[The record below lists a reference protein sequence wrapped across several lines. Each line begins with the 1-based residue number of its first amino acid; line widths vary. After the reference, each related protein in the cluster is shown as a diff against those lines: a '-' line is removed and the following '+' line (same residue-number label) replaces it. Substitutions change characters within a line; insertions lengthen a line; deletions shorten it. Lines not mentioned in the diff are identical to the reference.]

1 MKTSEAKDDKIAS
14 QKSEKSHPQSDYEGH
29 LNFEKANSLVNLP
42 PSNPF
47 VNNQNKSS
55 NPFVNNNA
63 IAKNPFVN
71 SPIQAKFSETDQD
84 ILAIELSEQN
94 QSLANAPAIQRS
106 AENPN
111 EEARQRFRAGSAA
124 YTAGNYAEALRLF
137 LESYRVASS
146 EARGVM
152 AYNVA
157 ICYQRLGHFAE
168 AIQFYQESLS
178 FPGLPPSEQAHRLEQ
193 IRLCRAGQSIPTRD
207 VPTPA
212 TPEATAAA
220 TTNSR
225 EIFNQARTAYTG
237 GNFAQALALFSQI
250 YQNRDLSRDE
260 RQAMA
265 FNMATC
271 HQRLGQFE
279 SAISL
284 FLEYLE
290 FGVSNADDVAN
301 AHAHI
306 RQCRRG
312 IRQSTPANE
321 APSLS
326 TEQQRTM
333 FREALGLFGA
343 GNYATA
349 LGLFQQVY
357 ASPTTPED
365 IRAPIVYNMGL
376 AYQRL
381 QQMDRAIETW
391 LEYLTYPSVRGD
403 ERTQVLERIRQARAG
418 EVSDNIRMTISSG
431 GASSGGSRVVL
442 TGIVYMNTS
451 SADPDPRGTATIG
464 RLVSLLLEQRSAH
477 PTATFRISVSGG
489 ASRRWQSPRGETPE
503 ALNQQLSQQRAERVL
518 ALLQTNFSS
527 ADLSSGVFSF
537 DTQATGAILPELF
550 GEASDD
556 NGWQYRSVF
565 ISVLLNQATGATGT
579 AAGIT
584 ITADGNILGITQAN
598 RARTRLAALEP
609 ADRSVFI
616 SLTRQAASDTERLY
630 LYKALASAHSIR
642 EIETFANRIRGQN
655 AQWLNDNLRLTG
667 SSSGTGVQQ
676 QWSHSCNATM
686 VQAVQ
691 GEMDPIYSLRIHD
704 ENPNFATVDN
714 TNGMAQNPNLATE
727 QRNMLTSTYNGGLAG
742 AAGHSGIAVG
752 RGVGGGRGRWA
763 DDLLN
768 QRSGATGMNFTTRR
782 VGVDI
787 TLMNLIAT
795 MNNALR
801 RGMPVPIVIG
811 NGLFQF
817 THYVL
822 VTSITPATAATPITY
837 TIHDPG
843 SGQTVTR
850 TISQLMNGTLAL
862 SGSNRITAIEMP
874 GATP

>member
-1 MKTSEAKDDKIAS
+1 MKIVESKDDKVAS
-14 QKSEKSHPQSDYEGH
+14 QKKEKSHNQSDYDGN
-29 LNFEKANSLVNLP
+29 LTVEKANLP
-42 PSNPF
+42 PNNPFINNQNAQSNPF
-47 VNNQNKSS
+47 A
-55 NPFVNNNA
+55 NNNTS
-63 IAKNPFVN
+63 AKNPFIN
-71 SPIQAKFSETDQD
+71 TPIQAKASQD
-84 ILAIELSEQN
+84 TQEILALDQPEEA
-94 QSLANAPAIQRS
+94 QSLGNAPAIQRS

-111 EEARQRFRAGSAA
+111 EEARGHFRAGSAA
-124 YTAGNYAEALRLF
+124 YNAGNYAEALRLF
-137 LESYRVASS
+137 LESYRVTPTNQ
-146 EARGVM
+146 RGVM
-152 AYNVA
+152 AYNIG

-178 FPGLPPSEQAHRLEQ
+178 FPGLPPNEQAHRLEQ
-193 IRLCRAGQSIPTRD
+193 IRLCRAGQSVPTRD
-207 VPTPA
+207 IPTPA
-212 TPEATAAA
+212 TPEAAAAA

-225 EIFNQARTAYTG
+225 EIFNQAHTAFTA
-237 GNFAQALALFSQI
+237 GNFAQAVALFSQI
-250 YQNRDLSRDE
+250 YQNRDLSRAE

-265 FNMATC
+265 FNMATS

-284 FLEYLE
+284 FLEYIE
-290 FGVSNADDVAN
+290 FGEASADDVAN

-312 IRQSTPANE
+312 IRQSAPTNE

-326 TEQQRTM
+326 AEQQRTM

-343 GNYATA
+343 GDYATA

-418 EVSDNIRMTISSG
+418 EVSDNIRMTIGSG

-442 TGIVYMNTS
+442 TGIVYMATG
-451 SADPDPRGTATIG
+451 SADPDPRGTATIQ
-464 RLVSLLLEQRSAH
+464 RLTSLLLEQRTAH
-477 PTATFRISVSGG
+477 PTATFRVSVSGG
-489 ASRRWQSPRGETPE
+489 ASRRWRSSGSETAE
-503 ALNQQLSQQRAERVL
+503 TLNQQLSQQRAERVL

-527 ADLSSGVFSF
+527 ADLLSGVFSF
-537 DTQATGAILPELF
+537 DTQATGAILPELS

-565 ISVLLNQATGATGT
+565 ISVLLNEAAGATGT
-579 AAGIT
+579 AAGLT

-609 ADRSVFI
+609 ADRSGFI
-616 SLTRQAASDTERLY
+616 SLTRQAASDIERLY
-630 LYKALASAHSIR
+630 LYKALASGHSIR

-655 AQWLNDNLRLTG
+655 AQWLNDNLRLSG

-704 ENPNFATVDN
+704 ENPNFATVN
-714 TNGMAQNPNLATE
+714 NSNGMAQNPNLATE
-727 QRNMLTSTYNGGLAG
+727 QNNMLTSTYNGGLAG
-742 AAGHSGIAVG
+742 SVGWSGIAVA
-752 RGVGGGRGRWA
+752 RGAGGGRGRWA

-768 QRSGATGMNFTTRR
+768 QRSATTGMSFTTRR
-782 VGVDI
+782 VGTDI
-787 TLMNLIAT
+787 TLSNLIAT
-795 MNNALR
+795 MDASLR
-801 RGMPVPIVIG
+801 QGMPVPIVIG
-811 NGLFQF
+811 NGLNQF

-822 VTSITPATAATPITY
+822 VTSLTPATATVPTTY
-837 TIHDPG
+837 TIHDPW
-843 SGQTVTR
+843 SAQTVTR
-850 TISQLMNGTLAL
+850 TITQINNGTLGIAN
-862 SGSNRITAIEMP
+862 SNQITAIEIP
-874 GATP
+874 TATP